1 MGASWILDNSSI
13 LLQRPNLGQWAS
25 SSFRL
30 NLTGSPRI
38 CQFFLSM
45 NVRIDGYAI
54 VTLNPRMESVLRDGP
69 GEMKQVEEEWRW
81 YGMMGNLNM
90 NVKVLDYR
98 AFISRAQQRN
108 RAFFNALRLMK

>member
-1 MGASWILDNSSI
+1 
-13 LLQRPNLGQWAS
+13 
-25 SSFRL
+25 
-30 NLTGSPRI
+30 
-38 CQFFLSM
+38 M

-90 NVKVLDYR
+90 NVEVLDYR
-98 AFISRAQQRN
+98 AFS
-108 RAFFNALRLMK
+108 